1 MRAKTKPKKRKPVAT
16 KNPHHMTDRMWAFCR
31 RYVKQGFTN
40 AAGAYR
46 HAYPKCRSEKASESC
61 ASRLLTVA
69 KVSAY
74 LTEVKERSQ
83 ERTQIT
89 ADRVLKELGKLAFS
103 NMENYAKWGP
113 GGVTLQLSEDMD
125 PDVAAAVAE
134 VAETFSEKGGSIK
147 FKLHDKR
154 GALELIGKHFG
165 MFTDKRAEEHGGEP
179 AEELTPERTADLWE
193 RVKRIKT
200 IELLEKMLV
209 AASKK
214 QGAKS
219 P

>member
-1 MRAKTKPKKRKPVAT
+1 MAT
-16 KNPHHMTDRMWAFCR
+16 KNPHHMTDRQWAFCR

-61 ASRLLTVA
+61 ASRLITIA

-74 LTEVKERSQ
+74 LTEVKEKSQ

-89 ADRVLKELGKLAFS
+89 ADRVLEELGKLGFAD
-103 NMENYAKWGP
+103 MQDYVDWGP
-113 GGVTLQLSEDMD
+113 GGVTLKASADLTPEMT
-125 PDVAAAVAE
+125 AAVSE
-134 VAETFSEKGGSIK
+134 VSETIGEKGGSIK

-154 GALELIGKHFG
+154 GALESIGKHFG
-165 MFTDKRAEEHGGEP
+165 MFTDRRAEEHGGEP
-179 AEELTPERTADLWE
+179 AEELTPERMADLWE

-200 IELLEKMLV
+200 IERLEKVLV
-209 AASKK
+209 AAAKK
-214 QGAKS
+214 QTTE
-219 P
+219 

>member
-1 MRAKTKPKKRKPVAT
+1 VAKT
-16 KNPHHMTDRMWAFCR
+16 NPHGMTDRQWAFCR

-61 ASRLLTVA
+61 ASRLLTIA

-74 LTEVKERSQ
+74 LTEVREKSQ

-89 ADRVLKELGKLAFS
+89 ADRVLEELGKLAFS

-113 GGVTLQLSEDMD
+113 DGVTLQSSEDMD

-134 VAETFSEKGGSIK
+134 VAETITKDGGSIR

-154 GALELIGKHFG
+154 GALESIGKHFG
-165 MFTDKRAEEHGGEP
+165 MFTDRRAEEHGGEP
-179 AEELTPERTADLWE
+179 AEELTPGQVEDLWE
-193 RVKRIKT
+193 RVERVKT
-200 IELLEKMLV
+200 IKQFEKMLV

-214 QGAKS
+214 QK
-219 P
+219 PKKRE